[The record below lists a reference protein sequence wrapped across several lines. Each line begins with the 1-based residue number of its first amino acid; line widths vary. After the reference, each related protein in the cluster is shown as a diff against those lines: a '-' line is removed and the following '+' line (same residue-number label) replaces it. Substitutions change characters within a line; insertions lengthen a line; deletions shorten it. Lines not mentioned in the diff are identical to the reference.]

1 MINKICDICSAYVN
15 DTWVLLLSDHKFTKF
30 EISGHLACINEIETK
45 IKSIKNVDKLTVDKV
60 LKEINFQKQLV

>member
-15 DTWVLLLSDHKFTKF
+15 DTWVLQLSDHKGDKF
-30 EISGHLACINEIETK
+30 EISGDLSCINDIEAK

-60 LKEINFQKQLV
+60 LKEINFQK

>member
-15 DTWVLLLSDHKFTKF
+15 DTWVLLLSDHKGDKF
-30 EISGHLACINEIETK
+30 EISGDISCINQIEAK

-60 LKEINFQKQLV
+60 LNEIKFERR